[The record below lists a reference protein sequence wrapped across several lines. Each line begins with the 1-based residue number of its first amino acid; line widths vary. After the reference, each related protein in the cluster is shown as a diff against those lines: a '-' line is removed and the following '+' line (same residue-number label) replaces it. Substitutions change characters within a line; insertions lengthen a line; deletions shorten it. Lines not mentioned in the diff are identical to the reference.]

1 MTLPAFPSPCCG
13 AAAAE
18 RRRLLHGAP
27 AACAGS
33 SAANPPHAAAAVD
46 RWDRQTER
54 QADRRSTFYRH
65 CSAYYVGYSRSL
77 SHHLSVN
84 YEFQSRE
91 GKLLQ
96 RGSQWY
102 TVDLQDTLT
111 TNSQCS
117 PVVLTPLITLV

>member
-1 MTLPAFPSPCCG
+1 MTLPAFPSPFAAPLLLSAGDCCT
-13 AAAAE
+13 A
-18 RRRLLHGAP
+18 RLLHAP
-27 AACAGS
+27 EAQQQTRRTLLLRSIDGT
-33 SAANPPHAAAAVD
+33 
-46 RWDRQTER
+46 DRQR